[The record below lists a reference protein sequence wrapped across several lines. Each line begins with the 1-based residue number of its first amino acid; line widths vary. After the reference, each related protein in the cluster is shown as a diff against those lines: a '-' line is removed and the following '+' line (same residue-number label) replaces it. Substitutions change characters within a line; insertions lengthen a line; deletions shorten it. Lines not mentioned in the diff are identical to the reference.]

1 MVKKVLGSQREVTY
15 NMKGYNSVNNV
26 TKLWHTK
33 KYITNIMV
41 INCFYMIKLYIL
53 LKTIDHNN
61 KFNIKQ
67 ILELHSNNVKENMKK
82 SNCNNWYLKIL
93 KHLI

>member
-1 MVKKVLGSQREVTY
+1 
-15 NMKGYNSVNNV
+15 
-26 TKLWHTK
+26 
-33 KYITNIMV
+33 
-41 INCFYMIKLYIL
+41 MIKLYIL

-82 SNCNNWYLKIL
+82 SNCNN
-93 KHLI
+93 